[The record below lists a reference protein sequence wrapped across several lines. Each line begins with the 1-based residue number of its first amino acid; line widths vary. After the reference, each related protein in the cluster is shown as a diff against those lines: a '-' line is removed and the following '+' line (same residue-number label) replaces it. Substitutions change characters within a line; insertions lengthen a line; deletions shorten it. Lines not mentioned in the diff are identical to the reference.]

1 MDFRQILNHS
11 LYEINKFGDVRKITT
26 QKLIQP
32 IDGNIKILTD
42 EGKRTMRSVEKLVQ
56 DNFFPETGTERN
68 VLRYVEGIGY
78 IVDKAG
84 LNSDDSLLGKLVS
97 NTCDYKI
104 KARKNYKDEVRFQF
118 IGLMNEDKDAKCLLF
133 NEDEDTTTLYS
144 NEDEAIANKKHNDEI
159 FYFFIHEGKND
170 LLNVDLLEHILN
182 AKFYYIKSKLD
193 EYDTEVD
200 EAKLYKEY
208 LKYDFEDRYDEY
220 CEELSLPIREESIR
234 RTVKVVNKG
243 ICGLEPLSDADL
255 SACEQQK
262 SIDKAEK
269 YERIRIAEAE
279 RQKKEERER
288 EMLQMEGDN
297 IVRKVEGETKKALK
311 KYNQHFGTNF
321 TDIEGFV
328 KDWKITKR
336 LKENRAATAMR
347 QREKD
352 MRMQKRLTMK
362 LNE

>member
-1 MDFRQILNHS
+1 MEFKQILEHS
-11 LYEINKFGDVRKITT
+11 LYEINKYGDIRKVTT
-26 QKLIQP
+26 QKLMQP
-32 IDGNIKILTD
+32 IDGKIKILTD
-42 EGKRTMRSVEKLVQ
+42 EGKRTTRSVEKLVQ
-56 DNFFPETGTERN
+56 TTFFPDIKERGS
-68 VLRYVEGIGY
+68 LRYIEGIGY

-170 LLNVDLLEHILN
+170 LLNVDLLEHVLN

-193 EYDTEVD
+193 ECDTEVD

-208 LKYDFEDRYDEY
+208 LSYDFEYRYDEY
-220 CEELSLPIREESIR
+220 CEELSIPYREESIR

-279 RQKKEERER
+279 RQKKEGRGR
-288 EMLQMEGDN
+288 
-297 IVRKVEGETKKALK
+297 
-311 KYNQHFGTNF
+311 
-321 TDIEGFV
+321 
-328 KDWKITKR
+328 
-336 LKENRAATAMR
+336 
-347 QREKD
+347 
-352 MRMQKRLTMK
+352 
-362 LNE
+362 